1 MRQLIL
7 FAIAGLFMCL
17 ASCRDDF
24 EFEQS
29 PGGLEFS
36 RDTVYLDTVFSDIG
50 SSTYTLKVYN
60 RSDKDIAIPSLRLKK
75 GQSSNYRLMVDGMPG
90 KEFNNVELLAKDSL
104 FIFIETTT
112 NISEANPTDFLYTD
126 EIEFHSTAG
135 VQEVHLVT
143 LIQDAYFLYPQRD
156 TSGPQTLYEAVRW
169 DSESNPGDPEYLPG
183 FYLDES
189 DPVNGNEYHWN
200 NTKPYVIYGFATV
213 PDGKTLVVDAGARVH
228 FHAGSGIMVR
238 PGGKLEVNGLP
249 STDEEVLEGE
259 VIFEGDRL
267 EPRFAETA
275 GQWGPILLMSG
286 EENTINHLTLKN
298 SDIGIWAK
306 APEGDETTIPKLTIT
321 NSQIYNSGAFGI
333 LSVHSNIT
341 ANNLVVNK
349 AGQAAV
355 SLSQGGTHAF
365 THCTIANY
373 SNAYDQVPLELS
385 DYFDFRELRRVSD
398 LDANFTN
405 CIFWSSGNL
414 GIRHKKLVQDPE
426 NPTGTDYNFQFTNC
440 LIKLYDFSSQLD
452 DDPLYPFINTTD
464 YIGNEVAESSS
475 TGQARANFTNPQK
488 NILTLEAES
497 GAISLGLDSMSG
509 TLDLNGNVRDAE
521 PDAGAY
527 EYQN

>member
-29 PGGLEFS
+29 AGGLEFS

-75 GQSSNYRLMVDGMPG
+75 GQASNYRLMVDGMPG

-104 FIFIETTT
+104 FIFIETTA
-112 NISEANPTDFLYTD
+112 NISDANPADFLYTD
-126 EIEFHSTAG
+126 EIEFHSTSG

-156 TSGPQTLYEAVRW
+156 TSGPKVLYEAVRW

-183 FYLDES
+183 FYLEES
-189 DPVNGNEYHWN
+189 DPVNGDEYHWN
-200 NTKPYVIYGFATV
+200 NSKPYVIYGFATV
-213 PDGKTLVVDAGARVH
+213 PNGKTLVVDPGARIH
-228 FHAGSGIMVR
+228 FHAGSGLMVR
-238 PGGKLEVNGLP
+238 PGGKLQINGQP
-249 STDEEVLEGE
+249 SANEETLEGE

-275 GQWGPILLMSG
+275 GQWFSILLMSG

-298 SDIGIWAK
+298 SSIGIWAK
-306 APEGDETTIPKLTIT
+306 APEGDGTTIPKLSIT
-321 NSQIYNSGAFGI
+321 NSQIYNSGVYGI
-333 LSVHSNIT
+333 LSVHSDIT

-349 AGQAAV
+349 AGQASV
-355 SLSQGGTHAF
+355 SLSQGGTHNF

-373 SNAYDQVPLELS
+373 SNAYNQVPLELS
-385 DYFDFRELRRVSD
+385 DYFDFRETRRVSD
-398 LDANFTN
+398 FDGNFTN

-414 GIRHKKLVQDPE
+414 GIRHNRETSVVTE
-426 NPTGTDYNFQFTNC
+426 YNFKFNNC
-440 LIKLYDFSSQLD
+440 LIKFYDFSNTYKGTA
-452 DDPLYPFINTTD
+452 LYNFDGPEYNTTK
-464 YIGNEVAESSS
+464 IAESSS
-475 TGQARANFTNPQK
+475 TGQARVNFTDPQK
-488 NILTLEAES
+488 NMLTLEADS
-497 GAISLGLDSMSG
+497 GAIGIGLNVTQG
-509 TLDLNGNVRDAE
+509 TVDLNGNVRDAS

>member
-104 FIFIETTT
+104 FIFIETTANIADT
-112 NISEANPTDFLYTD
+112 NPADFLYTD
-126 EIEFHSTAG
+126 EIEFHSTSG

-156 TSGPQTLYEAVRW
+156 TSGPQVLYEAVRW

-189 DPVNGNEYHWN
+189 DPVNGDEYHWN
-200 NTKPYVIYGFATV
+200 NSKPYVIYGFATV
-213 PDGKTLVVDAGARVH
+213 PDGKTLVVDPGARIH
-228 FHAGSGIMVR
+228 FHAGSGLMVR
-238 PGGKLEVNGLP
+238 PGGKLQINGQP
-249 STDEEVLEGE
+249 SADEETLENE

-275 GQWGPILLMSG
+275 GQWFSILLMSG
-286 EENTINHLTLKN
+286 EENSINHLTLKN
-298 SDIGIWAK
+298 SYMGIWAK
-306 APEGDETTIPKLTIT
+306 APEGDGTTIPKLNIT
-321 NSQIYNSGAFGI
+321 NSQIYNSGTYGI

-349 AGQAAV
+349 AGLASV
-355 SLSQGGTHAF
+355 SLSQGGTHNF

-373 SNAYDQVPLELS
+373 SNAYNQVPLELS
-385 DYFDFRELRRVSD
+385 DYFDFKETRRVSD
-398 LDANFTN
+398 FDGSFTN

-414 GIRHKKLVQDPE
+414 GIRHNRETSVTS
-426 NPTGTDYNFQFTNC
+426 NYNFQFTNC
-440 LIKLYDFSSQLD
+440 LIKFYDYSNIYKGTALYNFDG
-452 DDPLYPFINTTD
+452 PEYNTSK
-464 YIGNEVAESSS
+464 IAESSS
-475 TGQARANFTNPQK
+475 TGQARVNFTDPQK
-488 NILTLEAES
+488 NILTIEEGS
-497 GAISLGLDSMSG
+497 GAIGLGINSTQG
-509 TLDLNGNVRDAE
+509 TLDLAGKMRDTS

-527 EYQN
+527 EFQN

>member
-75 GQSSNYRLMVDGMPG
+75 GQASNYRLMVDGMPG

-104 FIFIETTT
+104 FIFIETTA
-112 NISEANPTDFLYTD
+112 NISDANPADFLYTD
-126 EIEFHSTAG
+126 EIEFHSTSG

-156 TSGPQTLYEAVRW
+156 TSGPKVLYEAVRW

-183 FYLDES
+183 FYLEES
-189 DPVNGNEYHWN
+189 DPVNGDEYHWN
-200 NTKPYVIYGFATV
+200 NSKPYVIYGFATV
-213 PDGKTLVVDAGARVH
+213 PNGKTLVVDPGARIH
-228 FHAGSGIMVR
+228 FHAGSGLMVR
-238 PGGKLEVNGLP
+238 PGGKLQINGQP
-249 STDEEVLEGE
+249 SANEETLEGE

-275 GQWGPILLMSG
+275 GQWFSILLMSN

-298 SDIGIWAK
+298 SSIGIWAK
-306 APEGDETTIPKLTIT
+306 APEGDGTTIPKLSIT
-321 NSQIYNSGAFGI
+321 NSQIYNSGVYGI
-333 LSVHSNIT
+333 LSVHSDIT

-349 AGQAAV
+349 AGVASV
-355 SLSQGGTHAF
+355 SLSQGGTHNF

-373 SNAYDQVPLELS
+373 SNAYNQVPLELS
-385 DYFDFRELRRVSD
+385 NYFDFRETRRVSNFNG
-398 LDANFTN
+398 NFTN

-414 GIRHKKLVQDPE
+414 GIRHNRETSVVTE
-426 NPTGTDYNFQFTNC
+426 YNFKFSNS
-440 LIKLYDFSSQLD
+440 LIKFYDYSNTYKGTALYNFDG
-452 DDPLYPFINTTD
+452 PEYNTSK
-464 YIGNEVAESSS
+464 IAESSS
-475 TGQARANFTNPQK
+475 TGQARVNFTDPQK
-488 NILTLEAES
+488 NMLTLEADS
-497 GAISLGLDSMSG
+497 GAIGIGLNVTQG
-509 TLDLNGNVRDAE
+509 TVDLNGNVRDTS

>member
-36 RDTVYLDTVFSDIG
+36 RDTVYLDTVFSNIG

-60 RSDKDIAIPSLRLKK
+60 RSNKDIAIPSLRLKK
-75 GQSSNYRLMVDGMPG
+75 GQASNYRLMVDGMPG

-104 FIFIETTT
+104 FIFIETTA
-112 NISEANPTDFLYTD
+112 NISDANPDDFLYTD
-126 EIEFHSTAG
+126 EIEFQSTSG

-156 TSGPQTLYEAVRW
+156 TSGPKVLYEAVRW

-189 DPVNGNEYHWN
+189 DPVNGDEYHWN
-200 NTKPYVIYGFATV
+200 NSKPYVIYGFATV
-213 PDGKTLVVDAGARVH
+213 PNGKTLVVDPGARIH
-228 FHAGSGIMVR
+228 FHAGSGLMVR
-238 PGGKLEVNGLP
+238 PGGKLQINGQP
-249 STDEEVLEGE
+249 SANEETLEGE

-275 GQWGPILLMSG
+275 GQWFSILLMSG

-298 SDIGIWAK
+298 SSIGIWAK
-306 APEGDETTIPKLTIT
+306 APEGDGTTTPKLSIT
-321 NSQIYNSGAFGI
+321 NSQIYNSGVYGI
-333 LSVHSNIT
+333 LSVHSDIT

-349 AGQAAV
+349 AGQASV
-355 SLSQGGTHAF
+355 SLSQGGTHNF

-373 SNAYDQVPLELS
+373 SNAYNQVPLELS
-385 DYFDFRELRRVSD
+385 NYFDFRETRRVSD
-398 LDANFTN
+398 FDGNFTN

-414 GIRHKKLVQDPE
+414 GIRHNRETSVVTE
-426 NPTGTDYNFQFTNC
+426 YNFKFNNS
-440 LIKLYDFSSQLD
+440 LIKFYDYSNQYTSN
-452 DDPLYPFINTTD
+452 PLYQFEDQLQYVNTKRAKST
-464 YIGNEVAESSS
+464 S
-475 TGQARANFTNPQK
+475 TGEPRANFTDPQK
-488 NILTLEAES
+488 NMLTLEADS
-497 GAISLGLDSMSG
+497 GAIGIGLNVTQG
-509 TLDLNGNVRDAE
+509 TVDLNGNVRDAS